1 MAETCFKTPRIIY
14 RQAARRLGLAASV
27 IGAALA
33 FGMTGAQAQK
43 LIVWSG
49 YPEMEPFYRH
59 VADGMK
65 AKFPGLTVSV
75 EAIPLREHEK
85 RVALALASG
94 PTDALVLELSTADAA
109 RYLNNDLL
117 PKAPANVVGFVGAPA
132 NFSNFFRDSA
142 SLGGAVYG
150 VPLFHGQVSLFYNL
164 DMFKTAGLTKPP
176 ATMDEYNA
184 YAEKL
189 TQRDAAGK
197 ATVSGWSLRLS
208 GGGQGVAEKFW
219 INMFQ
224 YGGNILSRTAD
235 GKWTVALANEAG
247 RKALKQ
253 YLVNVHKIKSVS
265 PEMPADAEA
274 FERGQTA
281 MFIRESWVIGDIAKK
296 APKLNYAT
304 APLPRGSM
312 SVPVNLYVSA
322 KGAEA
327 EAAWA
332 FSLATAEP
340 DNQIWLL
347 KNVGWL
353 PSRDGIDYAAVT
365 GAVPAFAAFVDNPK
379 NYDVFAVPALD
390 ASEEILTRVATRLVT
405 AFADAKLV
413 DDDKAIDA
421 TLLAIETEA
430 NEILKREG
438 LLGK

>member
-1 MAETCFKTPRIIY
+1 MARTCFEARGIIY
-14 RQAARRLGLAASV
+14 RRTASRLRLAASV
-27 IGAALA
+27 VGLALLA
-33 FGMTGAQAQK
+33 GISAAQAQK
-43 LIVWSG
+43 LTVWSG
-49 YPEMEPFYRH
+49 YPEMEPFYRQ
-59 VADGMK
+59 VADSMK
-65 AKFPGLTVSV
+65 AKFPKLEVSV

-94 PTDALVLELSTADAA
+94 GNNALVIELNAASAA
-109 RYLNNDLL
+109 RYANNDLL
-117 PKAPANVVGFVGAPA
+117 PKAPANVTAFVNNPA
-132 NFSNFFRDSA
+132 NFSDFFRDRA
-142 SLGGAVYG
+142 SIGGVVYG
-150 VPLFHGQVSLFYNL
+150 VPLFRGQVSLFYNL
-164 DMFKTAGLTKPP
+164 DMFKAAGLTKPP
-176 ATMDEYNA
+176 ATVDEYNT

-189 TQRDAAGK
+189 TQRDATGK

-219 INMFQ
+219 INLFQ
-224 YGGNILSRTAD
+224 YGGNILTQTAD
-235 GKWTVALANEAG
+235 GKWKSTLANEAG

-253 YLVNVHKIKSVS
+253 YLVNIHKTKTVS

-296 APKLNYAT
+296 APNLAYAT

-312 SVPVNLYVSA
+312 SVPVNLYVTA

-332 FSLATAEP
+332 FALAADEP
-340 DNQIWLL
+340 DNQLWML

-353 PSRDGIDYAAVT
+353 PNRSGLDTSAITA
-365 GAVPAFAAFVDNPK
+365 AVPAFGAFVNNPK
-379 NYDVFAVPALD
+379 GYDLFAVPAID
-390 ASEEILTRVATRLVT
+390 VSDEVLTRVAAKLVA
-405 AFADAKLV
+405 AFADAKLA

-421 TLLAIETEA
+421 HLLATETEV
-430 NEILKREG
+430 NEILKLEG